1 MILSRNSVI
10 ALFYSFCKID
20 FHARKKANI
29 DKKSSCLYNKKESCK
44 QNPHAIAGTTINETV
59 AVEEA
64 WKNEGAAKVEDL
76 LGTKPVNKIDFKIPS
91 FAPQIVHLGAAEG
104 RTVK

>member
-1 MILSRNSVI
+1 MLGKKRILTKNPPASI
-10 ALFYSFCKID
+10 I
-20 FHARKKANI
+20 
-29 DKKSSCLYNKKESCK
+29 KKESCK
-44 QNPHAIAGTTINETV
+44 QNPHAIAGTPINETV